1 MLNNARRLPLNAEY
15 HDGVVE
21 AVEVGPRREVVLTVR
36 LDPVWNN
43 GEGSAR
49 RLHFSAIDNFDE
61 VATFFRQETSAPEGA
76 GYVDEVIAIVL
87 VSKGIIGVDLARLGY
102 VEIRGAKVREY

>member
-1 MLNNARRLPLNAEY
+1 MLKHARRLPLNAEY

-21 AVEVGPRREVVLTVR
+21 AVEVGPRREVALTVR

-43 GEGSAR
+43 GDGSTR

-61 VATFFRQETSAPEGA
+61 VTTFFRPGSLAPEGA
-76 GYVDEVIAIVL
+76 GCVDEVVGIVL

>member
-1 MLNNARRLPLNAEY
+1 MLKHARRLPLNAEY

-21 AVEVGPRREVVLTVR
+21 AIEIGPRREVALTVR

-43 GEGSAR
+43 EDGSTR

-61 VATFFRQETSAPEGA
+61 VATLFRQGSPAPEGT
-76 GYVDEVIAIVL
+76 GFVDEVVGIVL
-87 VSKGIIGVDLARLGY
+87 VSKGVIGVDLARLGY
-102 VEIRGAKVREY
+102 VEIRGAKVREH